1 MTQQAIARGGN
12 LKRVAMGLVWAVV
25 IFAVV
30 ELAHSPAGRADEPDA
45 PQNGAKGSSGPP
57 EFFPL
62 PSRGEQEIMAVL
74 DKPISVEFVEE
85 SLQDVVNDLKNLL
98 GIEVQLDDRALD
110 DAAMS
115 GDTPIT
121 LPQIKGMAFR
131 SVLSLLRKRYGLYSL
146 IQDEMMLL
154 TTKEVAE
161 AQENLVLRVYPIS
174 DLVGQ
179 DDMQPLVCLV
189 KQCVEKDSWYGAVGK
204 GQIVPS
210 KLARTLVIVQTQP
223 NQDKVLQLLR
233 LARRSRGFQ
242 QGRRD
247 AGTAIKPHERP
258 RRVGRSTQWRWPPT
272 GRRAGAFRATL
283 ARRAIVLSMVQ
294 IVNRSIRNK
303 ERGHVLH
310 QQVQWFGRGITK
322 SRRAV
327 HPADRGHRAGD
338 WLAR

>member
-1 MTQQAIARGGN
+1 M
-12 LKRVAMGLVWAVV
+12 
-25 IFAVV
+25 
-30 ELAHSPAGRADEPDA
+30 
-45 PQNGAKGSSGPP
+45 
-57 EFFPL
+57 
-62 PSRGEQEIMAVL
+62 L

-85 SLQDVVNDLKNLL
+85 PLQDVVNDLKNLL

-204 GQIVPS
+204 AQIVPS

-233 LARRSRGFQ
+233 AL
-242 QGRRD
+242 RD
-247 AGTAIKPHERP
+247 A
-258 RRVGRSTQWRWPPT
+258 
-272 GRRAGAFRATL
+272 
-283 ARRAIVLSMVQ
+283 
-294 IVNRSIRNK
+294 
-303 ERGHVLH
+303 
-310 QQVQWFGRGITK
+310 
-322 SRRAV
+322 RAV
-327 HPADRGHRAGD
+327 SSKDVATQE
-338 WLAR
+338 LQ